1 MKKFGIT
8 FLITLVVFFILGGIF
23 GTYVFLPEFAS
34 WHEAFPDAVRETPD
48 FVSGFMVGILQLVAC
63 IVLFDRLAINNL
75 TNGAIVGIIYSTGIW
90 LMVDLQ
96 MLSTTNIIS
105 YNYVALDALLSALMG
120 AIIGVVITWSL
131 KRFA

>member
-48 FVSGFMVGILQLVAC
+48 FVSGFLVGVIQLVPC
-63 IVLFDRLAINNL
+63 IVLFDCLAIDNL

-96 MLSTTNIIS
+96 MLSTTNILS
-105 YNYVALDALLSALMG
+105 YHYVALDALLSALMG
-120 AIIGVVITWSL
+120 AIIGIVITWSL